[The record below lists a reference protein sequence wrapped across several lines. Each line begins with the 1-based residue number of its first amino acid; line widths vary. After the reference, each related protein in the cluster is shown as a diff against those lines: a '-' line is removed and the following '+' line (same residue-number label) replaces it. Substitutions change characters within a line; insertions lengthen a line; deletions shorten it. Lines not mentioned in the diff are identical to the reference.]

1 MPRSGFSDGLF
12 AAAALA
18 VLCAAASPPAG
29 GQPRTAAAWCAPH
42 ALDEAHVLTRDGLA
56 RGGSDPSR
64 WETCQAAD
72 PTDVPVALT
81 VSTGSRGLT
90 DVRIRPDCPMAG
102 SPVFALSLAEDSCG
116 AGSAAVRPLA
126 AVTVQVTVAAPG
138 GGGPR
143 CALLAVDAW
152 SVVGAA
158 ASGQP
163 FPPST
168 PATVLVNGSV
178 APPTSAGSVGPNHTL
193 TVTIF
198 PGRRAAWLAAVPS
211 GACSAPAVATVTATV
226 VGNASAACSGCT
238 GSSASFSVRVD
249 ALPQVAVT
257 PRAWSGATAVVPG
270 HAAALPV
277 LRESRGVG
285 GSSGPWTVGA
295 AGVDSAEWDVQLAT
309 APAPGR
315 VVRLS
320 AVADPPAWAQAAS
333 LALVRGSNDW
343 PVFDAA
349 NFSTPVRVRV
359 AALVDERT
367 LPDNVPVGVR
377 IVASETS
384 PDGGSASAEAR
395 GATTELAGDYDASG
409 APAACGAGP
418 CWASAGGAGW
428 CADAAGRSA
437 RLGPTEFVAVADN
450 STASA
455 TLTSVGSALVAESQ
469 SSKVRIVVSELPV
482 TGHLSVEV
490 RVNESLSSGLTSP
503 WQRASVE
510 PAGVFALTGDNA
522 TGSARVVKVSVA
534 GDSIAAET
542 GSVALTLVGW
552 SEELPRFR
560 IHDSIVLQSPDYT
573 GPLLRVDDRT
583 TRSGSAT
590 CSQPNAGEMLLQ
602 RDPSLAVLPSLSSAG
617 SIFIP
622 DVTRLDAGSNATVMV
637 KLPVAPLVSAKLDF
651 SVRLFAWDDAAGAA
665 VALPGDQPTVSPSFV
680 EFSAANSS
688 TAVPLVISLPAS
700 QASAWG
706 HRNAT
711 VALEVVRGTS
721 PLGSIDPYSMD
732 DPHSVAHQMRL
743 PMVRGDPVTSQ
754 LAGVLR
760 LLRGPHAGILGSTS
774 GCQGSSFTLKDSGTQ
789 AWTVR
794 LATVPSSPVRLR
806 VSSPLLASK
815 QLLGGTEAGQP
826 AANVSDVDG
835 SLSVDVPPS
844 LASSG
849 VVFSLWRNAS
859 SVPGLYPDTVRADV
873 VGSADASYAGLVG
886 STLYRDAPRL
896 TVAVGVSPS
905 PTPTRTPTPTP
916 STTKTASPT
925 PSTTKTASPTPSTTK
940 TASPTPSTTK
950 TASPTPSTTMTASP
964 TPTNTPTPSVTAS
977 PTGTPTPTQTPTSSV
992 TPTASV
998 TASPTPTSS
1007 LSPGASPSVTA
1018 STTPSAMPTP
1028 SPALPVGDYGPA
1040 VKLLP
1045 GAGTLPPAQAPAETI
1060 SASCFACSDVVVD
1073 ALSASLPVPDEVL
1086 ATIPASQAAPLN
1098 LIAVIFE
1105 AVSGA
1110 SAPALASD
1118 AAAMWSL
1125 QQALLAGA
1133 VGPATSQSEL
1143 ASLLAPGGATFNATA
1158 LGDAA
1163 CDSATADSEAC
1174 RSIRAVLAT
1183 TRSGLLAMR
1192 ADLPAASAT
1201 TFMSGSDALGRAT
1214 PSMLAW
1220 AQRAGSAPGTLSI
1233 PQELLTS
1240 HVGPGASDAVIRA
1253 HMIVDNSI
1261 GRASTGVATLTVQ
1274 SSLSA
1279 SRGRRVQV
1287 ILGAGGAGSA
1297 TTISGLDAVTVSA
1310 KAAASDS
1317 ACSTPGPAP
1326 ASSWRC
1332 ELDSAASLNASAPPP
1347 PPSELE
1353 LVRAG
1358 IRAARQ
1364 STPGTWRIA
1373 AGLFRPGYKY
1383 LLKVTAV
1390 GVGPAV
1396 GTSLGPEEERVNASG
1411 IFTVAVPLSAGLRTR
1426 LSVLAPA
1433 HAPVSLSRS
1442 TSASFRL
1449 TLEDMDGAGA
1459 DEAGSPSRAS
1469 LNWTCLFVPNAMA
1482 DETLAFAPGDAV
1494 TMLRHARQLHGAR
1507 DCTLVSSP
1515 AMAFP
1520 GSSSGGIGM
1529 DLSSAAMSSGAT
1541 ARIVASA
1548 SGIERGSAIIAAVAT
1563 SQTSGWPARTST
1575 SASVIELRHEASA
1588 GVLPQ
1593 AFFAFSSGS
1602 TSAAPSP
1609 SDGVP
1614 ALAML
1619 AHAGGRLTVKLTAAP
1634 SVPRNLRVEWA
1645 MRRSGSTDSW
1655 TPVGPDWSLRCAMA
1669 VGAPVFDSVPVSLR
1683 EAVAAANASSGGSRT
1698 FVSVARAVIAAETAE
1713 ASVEQLDRVTVGI
1726 RNTDA
1731 DLPPALPL
1739 GWVLGAP
1746 NGDGGVA
1753 PQPWDN
1759 VQLKRE
1765 AASRWVATLTKEV
1778 PACALA
1784 AGSMYDVIVTARPS
1798 AGASAVARG
1807 MLRLVPPPSPKGGQL
1822 LLFRASGAQAATS
1835 SGALAQVE
1843 SVKRGTAELASSGWS
1858 EPVSHLIFAAAP
1870 PLSATGSGVTASE
1883 SMVEAMLLGS
1893 RSVVARS
1900 AEAASALRTVGAVLP
1915 AGVGAGR
1922 VLTIAAVVQSA
1933 SGALTVGLTP
1943 HPGATAS
1950 SGGSRR
1956 LSAGPA
1962 AGTPPRAGLRGQ
1974 SKQQGEPHGQ
1984 RARALQE
1991 AGSARRLAVAPGSV
2005 PADPVG
2011 LVLQAATA
2019 VPWEPAHVPRL
2030 NPADPVI
2037 SRNVSAVATA
2047 VAEVIN
2053 NASVTILQPAAL
2065 AGDSDTSTAT
2075 VAALAALASEA
2086 ESAQTTA
2093 AASCGE
2099 EVIAAGPWPAGP
2111 HHACYGNG
2119 YCRLTGPRGQ
2129 TRNVP
2134 AACDGIVRSARVTAN
2149 AAASQ
2154 ALREAAAAAGAAAVT
2169 NAGCAFRCRC
2179 DTGWAGSG
2187 CGAKTLAW
2195 KALVS
2200 AKGILASALEE
2211 SIQNIDPQDTAALTS
2226 AAEAVGSALGDP
2238 ETADIGAATSLTG
2251 ALEGLISSA
2260 IVGAAGAAAP
2270 SPLPSA
2276 PPTAVPVTVA
2286 APVAEASENVLLA
2299 AVLTASR
2306 AGEAQL
2312 QRRGRARR
2320 ILQASDASEA
2330 KTAAEL
2336 AFRSA
2341 ASLESSAV
2349 LGYVMAGTSYSG
2361 QLASVQATPLDGSGT
2376 VAAGTGVAIAEGA
2389 GSRLRDDATANGAVI
2404 TTTRWLA
2411 SDASPFAA
2419 AALAARA
2426 AGIANASGDAGL
2438 GIESFPELT
2447 TEVTEVS
2454 VMAKAGSP
2462 WTLIGSCGNASH
2474 TAIVPSN
2481 AGNALR
2487 RVPVTCLSDP
2497 LVLRFAL
2504 APGTNASS
2512 FVPVWFGGVEQ
2523 GWSTAGTIVV
2533 DIDPSGAAVVA
2544 TTHLT
2549 AFSAVV
2555 KQVFDSARPL
2565 PSFRDAGKLLLYSR
2579 PENVLPISVVL
2590 GIVVIFASGW
2600 ITSVCHDAGE
2610 EQGARMEAARRALLL
2625 VWGTTSVSAPERV
2638 LQRRKLAAVRSDY
2651 EIRKLHTIR
2660 RRRSLHDSRRR
2671 QRRQASG
2678 GKLLQ
2683 GGSTGASASGSS
2695 LWGALGMS
2703 PANRS
2708 GNAGVLAGQSTISP
2722 RGAESMRSGGLASA
2736 SGGGGG
2742 IPIGSS
2748 SRSQG
2753 TVGSGPVVAPR
2764 GVVNAPFSSIRGS
2777 KSPNSLASSGSVE
2790 TSGTGG
2796 SFSEGGPM
2804 RRRSL
2809 LDSSFNSAS
2818 TSGVG
2823 FGGGGHMDGSWSG
2836 PCQSCGQSV
2845 QGRSIAFVCSVYV
2858 EQFRT
2863 HHPFAFLC
2871 APHEALVI
2879 YSRAQRVAVLGAEWL
2894 TSMAVS
2900 AVFFGR
2906 QPFLVEV
2913 RLGVGLLSALAV
2925 LPAAVIFP
2933 TAFRRAATIVSRSKR
2948 GEPVPTVQAWYRAVH
2963 AARMVRE
2970 TDEKALSGRTAQV
2983 APMPVAL
2990 KSSVQPAD
2998 ATTGSHC
3005 SGGGVAVGVSVGVG
3019 AVAGRSSSAAQ
3030 GASQAPGRWVHDSI
3044 ETASDAASGL
3054 DISERHIHGF
3064 SQRDSGSVITPTSQ
3078 AFTQQAIG
3086 VVVASSTPPSRS
3098 DGAPDTTDLRD
3109 PAGGSADGPLLRVH
3123 HATADESSVV
3133 SHAPPTE
3140 NGDVPLEGAS
3150 RRLSAASPIRRAKA
3164 GRASLLSMKHAAVVV
3179 EFSPFFRGAPDV
3191 CGSSVRVATLF
3202 IGWCGVTLC
3211 CAAALLAVAVD
3222 GSHPGSATTPLLV
3235 LGVGIGV
3242 ILLSVIAMCSNTAAR
3257 RQAEAASAL
3266 AHGFFLRTA
3275 ARSEV
3280 KLVTGRRERAGR
3292 SGDADSQQAPGDA
3305 ADAKQG
3311 GEDAVAPADPD
3322 GDESKRGGGS
3332 PASPTKKGK
3341 PGVAFALQQP
3351 PMLSDETEVTG
3362 EGETSP
3368 GGSTARHNS
3377 QVRRAEGLVA
3387 IEDLVAAAVA
3397 SVDVAQEQAGF
3408 CGCLGGRW
3416 TSLSVVLLLLAIIM
3430 QGLLAALLVLVLKTP
3445 LAWEAFVVMASLEGV
3460 MLLVL
3465 LVVLGSLHCAAR
3477 AALVT
3482 AREAQEERLQAA
3494 HRLRE
3499 QVFEERHRAKDDES
3513 GTRGAATVQRG
3524 RMSFAAD
3531 PSSASAAAMLAKQR
3545 AKRQRDKAARTIQ
3558 SAWRGFA
3565 ARRLAMR
3572 LQELRVWEGMHCE
3585 RQAVVTLVYASLLLL
3600 MLGSSF
3606 VCLVFGV
3613 VFAPEQARAWVLTT
3627 LVAFLIDAAV
3637 QEPIAILIN
3646 ALVLIGLR
3654 ACGRDTVFCHNLS
3667 PNFLPS
3673 STPWFGM

>member
-1 MPRSGFSDGLF
+1 M
-12 AAAALA
+12 
-18 VLCAAASPPAG
+18 VL
-29 GQPRTAAAWCAPH
+29 
-42 ALDEAHVLTRDGLA
+42 
-56 RGGSDPSR
+56 
-64 WETCQAAD
+64 
-72 PTDVPVALT
+72 
-81 VSTGSRGLT
+81 
-90 DVRIRPDCPMAG
+90 
-102 SPVFALSLAEDSCG
+102 
-116 AGSAAVRPLA
+116 
-126 AVTVQVTVAAPG
+126 
-138 GGGPR
+138 
-143 CALLAVDAW
+143 
-152 SVVGAA
+152 
-158 ASGQP
+158 
-163 FPPST
+163 
-168 PATVLVNGSV
+168 
-178 APPTSAGSVGPNHTL
+178 
-193 TVTIF
+193 
-198 PGRRAAWLAAVPS
+198 
-211 GACSAPAVATVTATV
+211 
-226 VGNASAACSGCT
+226 
-238 GSSASFSVRVD
+238 
-249 ALPQVAVT
+249 AVT

-409 APAACGAGP
+409 APAACGAGL

-590 CSQPNAGEMLLQ
+590 CS
-602 RDPSLAVLPSLSSAG
+602 
-617 SIFIP
+617 
-622 DVTRLDAGSNATVMV
+622 SNATVMV

-706 HRNAT
+706 YRNAT

-940 TASPTPSTTK
+940 TASPTPSTT
-950 TASPTPSTTMTASP
+950 MTASP

-1105 AVSGA
+1105 A
-1110 SAPALASD
+1110 
-1118 AAAMWSL
+1118 
-1125 QQALLAGA
+1125 
-1133 VGPATSQSEL
+1133 
-1143 ASLLAPGGATFNATA
+1143 
-1158 LGDAA
+1158 
-1163 CDSATADSEAC
+1163 
-1174 RSIRAVLAT
+1174 
-1183 TRSGLLAMR
+1183 
-1192 ADLPAASAT
+1192 
-1201 TFMSGSDALGRAT
+1201 
-1214 PSMLAW
+1214 
-1220 AQRAGSAPGTLSI
+1220 
-1233 PQELLTS
+1233 ELLSS

-2487 RVPVTCLSDP
+2487 RVPVSCLSDP

-2610 EQGARMEAARRALLL
+2610 EQGARIEAARRALLL

-2683 GGSTGASASGSS
+2683 GGSSGASASGSS

-3109 PAGGSADGPLLRVH
+3109 VTEATRTPRDGRFEVGRQQAAAGASTGHPSGGLPVAHSAEAPRTRGGIDGSGAPREVVRGVARRSGPAAPPPPPRPASTAEMGSRGKEPQLPAEPGPLHRDSRPSFSSVGGELDDELDDNRNTVGRQLDALADASKLGGAVGVGSSSSFGRQDDPGTVPRRRPPPPPRPSGTMPEARERRQLELAVQSAQPAGGSADGPLLRVH

-3211 CAAALLAVAVD
+3211 CAAALLAVAVV

-3311 GEDAVAPADPD
+3311 GEGAVAPADPD